1 MPARPLLRRLCLT
14 LLGAWLLVPALA
26 AEPIHSDDAE
36 HFDVTV
42 DHMPARDFF
51 LSLME
56 GTHENIVL
64 SPDVS
69 GDITLRL
76 NHVDLQQTLDALSDA
91 YGYQYVRTGYG
102 FQILGRDRNIRL
114 YHLDY
119 LDSRRYGQS
128 QTFVAGRG
136 GAISNNT
143 AGGQGTSTGGSPMP
157 AMPTTMPS
165 AATNGKEAAPPML
178 SPDINPGLNVDRL
191 SSTSTIIKTIDDVD
205 FWDDIRHT
213 LNTLIGHAGEVQIMP
228 ESGLIMVTAPPE
240 LQKVV
245 ADYLQKTEDAM
256 NSQVLIDAKIVE
268 VQLNSGAQEG
278 INWQQLS
285 QMAGNKLSTL
295 SVGSQSAAGVP
306 SSPISNPDQIGGVFG
321 MAMTGGNFTG
331 VLQLLETQ
339 GDVNVLS
346 SPRVAAINNQKALI
360 KVGTDEFFATALS
373 FTTLITGI
381 NNSVIVPNLV
391 LDQFFSGIALDI
403 TPQIHDQEII
413 LHVRPSVTQVTQQNK
428 NFDLGNT
435 LGGTFTLPL
444 ALSQMREA
452 DTIVRGRSGQIIVIG
467 GLMTTNH
474 TRLLATTPIL
484 GHIPILKYLFQQK
497 NEVDNKTE
505 LVFLLR
511 PVIVPAMRVDD
522 FLDHSG
528 KQLHLH
534 PQDFTLPGE
543 KAPPGGKT

>member
-1 MPARPLLRRLCLT
+1 MLKPCSLRQPWIMLVCLLLTPLIT
-14 LLGAWLLVPALA
+14 L

-69 GDITLRL
+69 GDISLRL
-76 NHVDLQQTLDALSDA
+76 NHVDLRQTLDALADA
-91 YGYQYVRTGYG
+91 YGYQYVHTTYGY
-102 FQILGRDRNIRL
+102 QILGRDRNIRL

-119 LDSRRYGQS
+119 LDTRRYGQT

-136 GAISNNT
+136 GAIANNT
-143 AGGQGTSTGGSPMP
+143 SGGQGSSSGAPMP
-157 AMPTTMPS
+157 TMPMTP
-165 AATNGKEAAPPML
+165 ANTNGSSSANSSANM
-178 SPDINPGLNVDRL
+178 SPDVNPGLNVDRL
-191 SSTSTIIKTIDDVD
+191 SSTSTIIKTIDDVN
-205 FWDDIRHT
+205 FWEDIRRT
-213 LNTLIGHAGEVQIMP
+213 LKTLLGSAGEIQIMP
-228 ESGLIMVTAPPE
+228 ESGLVMVTAPPE

-245 ADYLQKTEDAM
+245 DNYLQKTEDEM

-268 VQLNSGAQEG
+268 VQLNNGAQEG

-295 SVGSQSAAGVP
+295 SVGSQSSAGVP

-321 MAMTGGNFTG
+321 VAMTGGNFTG

-346 SPRVAAINNQKALI
+346 SPRVAAMNNQKALI
-360 KVGTDEFFATALS
+360 KVGSDEFFATSLS

-403 TPQIHDQEII
+403 TPQIHGEEVI
-413 LHVRPSVTQVTQQNK
+413 LHVRPSVSQVTQQDK
-428 NFDLGNT
+428 NFNLGNT

-467 GLMTTNH
+467 GLMSTNR
-474 TRLLATTPIL
+474 TRTLATTPLL
-484 GHIPILKYLFQQK
+484 GHIPIIKYLFQQK
-497 NEVDNKTE
+497 NELDNKTE

-511 PVIVPAMRVDD
+511 PVVVPAMRVDD
-522 FLDHSG
+522 FLNESG
-528 KQLHLH
+528 ERLHLH
-534 PQDFTLPGE
+534 PEDFNMPGE
-543 KAPPGGKT
+543 KASGGHP